1 MWNKE
6 KTRQWLY
13 KIALVVVLAALLGTV
28 MLLTLRRVYK
38 HSEEQALEGLHLE
51 TRQIKEEINL
61 QMLSDRENLQTMAAF
76 AGELYDRGEGF
87 ELMFEA
93 YESAGLFQ
101 EIGILLPDDAFLTKR
116 GFLKPHEGFVF
127 TEELQ
132 RGEYIS
138 GRVRDV
144 TNPEREV
151 VRSAVPILAEDG
163 TAVGILYGLINL
175 KDMEER
181 YADEAESRD
190 AYLCV
195 VEGTSGNFLLDTRR
209 YVLDTGSE
217 KLGNVSLLE
226 DYDFRGEVSYEQ
238 LRQGLMESTPGFASF
253 FSEKVGELLY
263 VHYAP
268 MAFEDWQIMLMQ
280 SEEVVFA
287 GAEATGGFIGRVCLL
302 IILIMTVY
310 VVLVFLSDHNMLQIS
325 NCASGIRKNLLDI
338 ERQNDKIRDGLKA
351 VVRFTKARSA
361 FIVDAHGEYH
371 YYTDPNQKNR
381 LFFNETEVAI
391 SNNVLAYAQNHRLEQ
406 EKTLYLS
413 MVKVNQRLRRELPDF
428 YELLKSR
435 GVQRAPIAVITGGE
449 QNNYI
454 LGIINPR
461 RHGARRLLKEI
472 AVCFTM
478 AIRSKNHLTL
488 TETLALTDSM
498 TGLANRLAYQRDVEL
513 MSVEATSMLTC
524 IYVDVNELHYFN
536 NKHGHL
542 AGDRMLIYIAEML
555 KKEFSD
561 SRVYRMGGDEFLVFT
576 QWLPRE
582 AVDARVAA
590 VRASIEKMEY
600 HISLGIAVNEG
611 GLSVEELVSTAE
623 KQMYDEKALYYQ
635 NKELAKVMELT
646 NHGTKIA
653 ESGIREIDACM
664 AIMSMRYAG
673 VFCVSLKN
681 DSCLQVV
688 SPSYFTRLMD
698 EFGSFPV
705 AMRKYIHDFVRPEN
719 QRQLLS
725 LLDYDALER
734 QLRNGTNPNVY
745 FVKIDGSRMRLNIHL
760 VSEPD
765 SDEIDT
771 VWIMEKEEWG
781 MASER

>member
-1 MWNKE
+1 M
-6 KTRQWLY
+6 QWLY
-13 KIALVVVLAALLGTV
+13 KVVLVLVVVILLGTV
-28 MLLTLRRVYK
+28 LLLMLRQVYAF
-38 HSEEQALEGLHLE
+38 SEEQALERLHLE

-61 QMLSDRENLQTMAAF
+61 QMLSDRENLQTMAGF
-76 AGELYDRGEGF
+76 AAELYDRGESF

-93 YESAGLFQ
+93 YESTGLFAN
-101 EIGILLPDDAFLTKR
+101 IGILLPDDTFLTKR
-116 GFLKPHEGFVF
+116 GILKPHEDFVF

-144 TNPEREV
+144 TDPEREV

-181 YADEAESRD
+181 YAVEAESRD

-195 VEGTSGNFLLDTRR
+195 VEGTNGNFLLDTRR
-209 YVLDTGSE
+209 YAAGMGGE
-217 KLGNVSLLE
+217 KLENVSLLE
-226 DYDFRGEVSYEQ
+226 DYEFQGDVSYEQ
-238 LRQGLMESTPGFASF
+238 LRQDLMESTPGFASF
-253 FSEKVGELLY
+253 FSGKTGELLY

-280 SEEVVFA
+280 SEKVVFA
-287 GAEATGGFIGRVCLL
+287 GAEATSNFIGWVCLL
-302 IILIMTVY
+302 IILIMMAY
-310 VVLVFLSDHNMLQIS
+310 VILVFLSDRKLLLIS
-325 NCASGIRKNLLDI
+325 NCASGIRKNLLDMD
-338 ERQNDKIRDGLKA
+338 RKSDKIRDGLKSI
-351 VVRFTKARSA
+351 VRFTGARSA

-391 SNNVLAYAQNHRLEQ
+391 SNNVLAYAQNHRLDQ
-406 EKTLYLS
+406 EETLYLS
-413 MVKVNQRLRRELPDF
+413 ILMVNRRLRRELPDF

-435 GVQRAPIAVITGGE
+435 GVRRASIAVISGGE
-449 QNNYI
+449 HNNYI

-461 RHGARRLLKEI
+461 RQGTRRLLREI

-576 QWLPRE
+576 QWLPQ
-582 AVDARVAA
+582 DTINARVSA

-600 HISLGIAVNEG
+600 HISLGIAVNED

-623 KQMYDEKALYYQ
+623 KQMYDEKAQYYQ
-635 NKELAKVMELT
+635 NKELSKVMELT

-664 AIMSMRYAG
+664 AVMSMRYAG

-688 SPSYFTRLMD
+688 SPSYFARLMD

-705 AMRKYIHDFVRPEN
+705 ALRKYIHDFVRPEH
-719 QRQLLS
+719 QRQLLT

-734 QLRNGTNPNVY
+734 QLRGGKNPNVY

-771 VWIMEKEEWG
+771 VWIMEKEEWAMEPEG
-781 MASER
+781 